1 MAESDWRKE
10 MGLGEDKPSTSQTG
24 VTGKGKQFVNQGYW
38 KDLHKWVYAL
48 GLAIPLAI
56 IYELFCL
63 IVNRSP
69 IEGVRSAVEVGIL
82 SLLAF
87 LGVPTWLPF
96 SIIFILIFLFLL
108 WWQSRRGLKFNWK
121 YLLFGWGESLVWGLL
136 LGLVLIILT
145 SFLLKG
151 AVGNTI
157 TPTFG
162 QNLAVS
168 FGAGLY
174 EELAFR
180 VALIPFTAWLLLFIS
195 KKMGKGKLRR
205 WVAIF
210 IAVIFSSLVFSL
222 FHHLGN
228 MAEPFTLGAF
238 FFRFL
243 AGLCFAAVFALRG
256 YGVAAW
262 AHAFY
267 DVLVVTGVFS
277 ALLG

>member
-1 MAESDWRKE
+1 VAQSDWRKE
-10 MGLGEDKPSTSQTG
+10 MGLEEDKPSTSQSGAT
-24 VTGKGKQFVNQGYW
+24 VKGKQFVNQGYW
-38 KDLHKWVYAL
+38 KDLRKWVYAL

-56 IYELFCL
+56 IYELLCL

-69 IEGVRSAVEVGIL
+69 IAGVRSAVEVGIL
-82 SLLAF
+82 SLLSF
-87 LGVPTWLPF
+87 LGVPAWLPL

-108 WWQSRRGLKFNWK
+108 WWQRRRGLKFNWK

-136 LGLVLIILT
+136 LGLALIILT

-195 KKMGKGKLRR
+195 RKMGKGKLRR

-228 MAEPFTLGAF
+228 MAEPFTLPAF
-238 FFRFL
+238 LFRFL

-267 DVLVVTGVFS
+267 DVLVITGVFN